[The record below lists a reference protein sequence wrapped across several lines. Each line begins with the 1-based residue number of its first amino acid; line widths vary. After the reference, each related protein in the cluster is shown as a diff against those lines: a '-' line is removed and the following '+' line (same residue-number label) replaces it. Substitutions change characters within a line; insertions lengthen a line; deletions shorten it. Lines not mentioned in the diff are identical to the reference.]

1 MRLGLCLT
9 SYTNIIKMYQ
19 QLKSLEENL
28 GINLKD
34 PEFRT
39 RFLYMTVKVW
49 TKKEKN
55 RLDFKILQLCASKY
69 IIRKVKRQ
77 PTEQERVFVDYLS
90 NSFQRQT
97 TQFKSGQKAW
107 VDISLRIYTNEQQ
120 QTHEGMINIIS
131 H

>member
-107 VDISLRIYTNEQQ
+107 VDISLRRYTNEQQ